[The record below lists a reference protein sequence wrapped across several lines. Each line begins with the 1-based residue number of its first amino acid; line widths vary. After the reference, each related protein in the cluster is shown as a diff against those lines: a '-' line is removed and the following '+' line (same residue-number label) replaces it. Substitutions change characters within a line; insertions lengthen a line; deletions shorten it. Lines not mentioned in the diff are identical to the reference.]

1 MSRFSHFERSWLSI
15 LFFINL
21 GCFHSLYWRRLDLNE
36 RFHFFYN
43 PVPAARMFSGF
54 ASSCEAKSAST
65 SEAPSPSHSER
76 AAYTFFHNPVPVAR
90 TVGRFTPSCEA
101 KSASSS
107 GLPTPSCSE
116 QATCTFYSNSNTPAA
131 PIPPPIHIV
140 TIPNCWL
147 RRFIS

>member
-1 MSRFSHFERSWLSI
+1 ML
-15 LFFINL
+15 LPFFAL
-21 GCFHSLYWRRLDLNE
+21 
-36 RFHFFYN
+36 
-43 PVPAARMFSGF
+43 
-54 ASSCEAKSAST
+54 ASSR
-65 SEAPSPSHSER
+65 SER
-76 AAYTFFHNPVPVAR
+76 AAYTFYSPVPVAR

-116 QATCTFYSNSNTPAA
+116 QATYTFYLIQFQRLECSVASLLPARQKAPLRLKLHPPHILNEPLTLFYSNSNTPAA